1 MCDFIKDNI
10 KCCGKQ
16 KYGSYCY
23 KHRVHYLCE
32 MKDNYILTERF
43 TNKESDYTI
52 TQLKKSL
59 RKNNIYIKNINNKK
73 ELYKR
78 YCEFINSINNYDN
91 ELIVKIQK
99 FIKNKILQN
108 NIKLR
113 GPGFIDRSL
122 CHNNEDFFTY
132 DDKESIEDNYFISFK
147 DSHNLVWCFDV
158 RSLNKLL
165 ENDNKNPYTRELFHD
180 DFLEKINKITH
191 LLKVKN
197 LKLNY
202 NSEIIKERKENIKQI
217 TVDLFSEIEISGYD
231 CNINWFLDLN
241 LRSLKKLYRILEDI
255 WNYRAQLSPEIKNNM
270 VPPDG
275 AIFNVSLNHI
285 DRILSRRELQQIIIN
300 DVSKFKNAI
309 TPSDKTLGFMYF
321 LMGLGH
327 VSNGCYDS
335 YPWLITG

>member
-241 LRSLKKLYRILEDI
+241 LRLLKKLYRILEDI